1 MSSGRAR
8 YSQLT
13 IVFSALRK
21 QGETSNQRSFKRAKE
36 EIEDTNPTVIITQAS
51 TATITNETVNQNLN
65 CLTVPTLGQ

>member
-1 MSSGRAR
+1 MSSGGAR
-8 YSQLT
+8 HSQLT
-13 IVFSALRK
+13 IVFGALRK
-21 QGETSNQRSFKRAKE
+21 RGETSNQRSFKRAKE